1 MEPHHNRTSGSKL
14 RDVILGGQ
22 DGLVNVLGVIL
33 AVAYATNDARIVIIA
48 GLAATFAESISMA
61 AVAYTSFNAER
72 DYYRSELEREK
83 YEIKHMPDQER
94 KEIRDIYYRKG
105 FRGNLL
111 SSIVKK
117 ITSNKKLWLD
127 IMMKDEL
134 NLHEDR
140 TTNPGKSAFVVGI
153 SAFIGSVVPLASF
166 FFLPVGDAI
175 ATSLVVSTL
184 TLFIS
189 GAVKARITI
198 GNWVRSGLE
207 MAAIGMAAA
216 IVGYAIGASLGV
228 VI

>member
-72 DYYRSELEREK
+72 DYYRSELERE
-83 YEIKHMPDQER
+83 R
-94 KEIRDIYYRKG
+94 NEIRDIYYRKG

-153 SAFIGSVVPLASF
+153 SAFIGSVVPPASF

-198 GNWVRSGLE
+198 GNWLRSGLE